1 MDSLEALPSPPSV
14 GLGGPT
20 PLAGARPPTVAR
32 PDAGFAALLARVG
45 SVVAAGEALVE
56 RAAAGPAVTDPA
68 RLIALQVGV
77 YRYAETIELVTK
89 VVEGASTA
97 VRTTLQST

>member
-1 MDSLEALPSPPSV
+1 MDSLEALPFPSPP
-14 GLGGPT
+14 GLGGPAGD
-20 PLAGARPPTVAR
+20 AGARPPAVAR
-32 PDAGFAALLARVG
+32 SDGGFAALLARVG
-45 SVVAAGEALVE
+45 SIVDTGEALVE

-77 YRYAETIELVTK
+77 YRYAETIELVSK

-97 VRTTLQST
+97 VRTTLQAT